1 MGRPASQP
9 AKGGT
14 GGPTT
19 KLRRRRTP
27 ERPYEARRSSGN
39 AARKFS
45 WRLAAP
51 TPAGCGGKCAIP
63 RAVQRRPGPVESEN
77 RLSWP
82 LQQEHFRRKSR
93 PERHQQAIAS
103 GFHLALGEP
112 LLKDE
117 QHARACFFF
126 FQAEDVIRDFRI
138 GTGEAQLLL
147 HEREQLLS
155 AGVQY

>member
-19 KLRRRRTP
+19 RLRRRRTP

-39 AARKFS
+39 AARKSS

-51 TPAGCGGKCAIP
+51 TAVGCGGKCAIP
-63 RAVQRRPGPVESEN
+63 RAVRRRPGPEESEK
-77 RLSWP
+77 RPSWP
-82 LQQEHFRRKSR
+82 LQQEHFCSKSR

-103 GFHLALGEP
+103 RLHLALGEP

-117 QHARACFFF
+117 QHAGARKI
-126 FQAEDVIRDFRI
+126 AETPQHVPRNFRI
-138 GTGEAQLLL
+138 GAGEAQLLF
-147 HEREQLLS
+147 HKREQLLP
-155 AGVQY
+155 A